1 MKNFLKAR
9 IAPLFGII
17 ALVAVIGFSMV
28 GCDLNEKDYEMLNG
42 VWDRGDIV
50 VTFNNDTA
58 VFTQINS
65 DSTWKTVQNNGY
77 VRIGDRK
84 FRNIAKT
91 GDLKWSC
98 QQLVHDTSTYVTSW
112 EDSTITISTD
122 GKTLFTTTATAGS
135 STYTK
140 R

>member
-1 MKNFLKAR
+1 MKNFVKW
-9 IAPLFGII
+9 FGII
-17 ALVAVIGFSMV
+17 AFAAVIGFSMV

-65 DSTWKTVQNNGY
+65 GSGWKQIQSSGY
-77 VRIGDRK
+77 VKIGDKK
-84 FRNIAKT
+84 FKSISKT

-98 QQLVHDTSTYVTSW
+98 QELGYYTDYSGLSGW
-112 EDSTITISTD
+112 DECTITMDSN
-122 GKTLFTTTATAGS
+122 GQTLHTSNTLGS
-135 STYTK
+135 FTYTK
-140 R
+140 K